1 MKQCLVCK
9 KPIRWPKRRYC
20 CRACQRIGSVL
31 ELGVKNEPKQKEVEL
46 LFARW
51 KKTFGKNSERVKKK
65 DAWAFRIFVW
75 SSIEVLG
82 YPEKMV
88 ADTCGKDH
96 STIFHHLQSIRWNEK
111 IEAENFARNK
121 QYEFTKLRI
130 YPPDFK
136 YIDIDKK

>member
-1 MKQCLVCK
+1 MEALF
-9 KPIRWPKRRYC
+9 
-20 CRACQRIGSVL
+20 
-31 ELGVKNEPKQKEVEL
+31 L
-46 LFARW
+46 LW
-51 KKTFGKNSERVKKK
+51 KKKFKKETERIRKK

-75 SSIEVLG
+75 ASIEVLG

-88 ADTCGKDH
+88 ADICGKDH
-96 STIFHHLQSIRWNEK
+96 STIFHHRQSIRWNEK

-121 QYEFTKLRI
+121 RYKFTKLQI